1 MRDDDQL
8 APAPA
13 IDKNT
18 FSCAKSTRKC
28 NMQATAADAVINRL
42 LLECSC
48 CVCVF
53 LSFFFLLLII
63 IVVVIISFVFD
74 VFYAPQPSFERAP
87 VNDEPT
93 SGCSARLSE
102 LFVVC
107 TLPLCGVC
115 CAATFRLQQEW
126 WRKTTNET
134 HTHANSKIGGKFA
147 FNRPHEIHLTQIC
160 LPMRLSCCL
169 LFLSILFFFWILFAR
184 LPQLPLCFGIFTF
197 YLHAFCDL
205 NNSLPANT
213 LIFLFLLL
221 CCRFR
226 VCRCNYDCITFC
238 FRWFVDL
245 MVCCTY
251 GNDWSRTRW
260 AHAFKNLS
268 LQILL
273 LMQNFKTDVDLCLLF
288 LLFSVDCTCNQN
300 WNDFH

>member
-169 LFLSILFFFWILFAR
+169 LFLSILFFLEYYS
-184 LPQLPLCFGIFTF
+184 P
-197 YLHAFCDL
+197 D
-205 NNSLPANT
+205 SLSFHSV
-213 LIFLFLLL
+213 LE
-221 CCRFR
+221 
-226 VCRCNYDCITFC
+226 
-238 FRWFVDL
+238 
-245 MVCCTY
+245 
-251 GNDWSRTRW
+251 
-260 AHAFKNLS
+260 
-268 LQILL
+268 
-273 LMQNFKTDVDLCLLF
+273 F
-288 LLFSVDCTCNQN
+288 LLFICMRFVISTIRFQRIHLFFYFFFFAVD
-300 WNDFH
+300 FAFAAAIMIVLLFVFVGL

>member
-1 MRDDDQL
+1 MQL
-8 APAPA
+8 PCMC
-13 IDKNT
+13 
-18 FSCAKSTRKC
+18 FSFFLFFASDYYCCCYYFVRFRCVLCTATQFRESSSKRRANERLFCAVKRIVC
-28 NMQATAADAVINRL
+28 CLHTAAVWCL
-42 LLECSC
+42 LC
-48 CVCVF
+48 CNV
-53 LSFFFLLLII
+53 SI
-63 IVVVIISFVFD
+63 
-74 VFYAPQPSFERAP
+74 
-87 VNDEPT
+87 
-93 SGCSARLSE
+93 
-102 LFVVC
+102 
-107 TLPLCGVC
+107 
-115 CAATFRLQQEW
+115 ATGMMKKNNKRD
-126 WRKTTNET
+126 T

-226 VCRCNYDCITFC
+226 VCRCNYACITFC

-273 LMQNFKTDVDLCLLF
+273 LMHNFKTDVDLCLLF

>member
-48 CVCVF
+48 RVCVF
-53 LSFFFLLLII
+53 LSFFLLLII

-169 LFLSILFFFWILFAR
+169 LFLSILFFLNIIRPTPSASTLFWNFYFLFACVLWSQQFASSEYTYFFISSSLLSISR
-184 LPQLPLCFGIFTF
+184 LPLQLWL
-197 YLHAFCDL
+197 YY
-205 NNSLPANT
+205 
-213 LIFLFLLL
+213 FLFSLV
-221 CCRFR
+221 CRFDGLLHIWKWLKQ
-226 VCRCNYDCITFC
+226 NEMSTCIQK
-238 FRWFVDL
+238 
-245 MVCCTY
+245 
-251 GNDWSRTRW
+251 S
-260 AHAFKNLS
+260 
-268 LQILL
+268 
-273 LMQNFKTDVDLCLLF
+273 
-288 LLFSVDCTCNQN
+288 FSPNIIIDAQFQN
-300 WNDFH
+300 WCRSLFIIFIIFCWLHL